1 MTAIRHTE
9 AFWLDS
15 QLDCPFRDR
24 LWNLAPFQATAVQK
38 LPRTRAGW
46 GTRPWVCTR
55 STLQSQKEQKNH
67 GKASKTARLRKGP
80 HFLWPHKSQTTPLQE
95 LRRNQSKEWVITKN
109 KKAKQKKTIQKL
121 FINTVDPYI
130 QSLVAVWSLDVK
142 CKSKA
147 SFWKLAI
154 PVEKL
159 FRRAPRYCCW
169 GNLCCAG
176 SPQRSVSTQQRYAGG
191 GTAGCLGYVVL
202 AYVRLF

>member
-55 STLQSQKEQKNH
+55 STLQSQKEQENH
-67 GKASKTARLRKGP
+67 GKASKAARLRKGP

-95 LRRNQSKEWVITKN
+95 LRRNQSKEWVITK
-109 KKAKQKKTIQKL
+109 KQKRSKTKK
-121 FINTVDPYI
+121 
-130 QSLVAVWSLDVK
+130 QSQSCL
-142 CKSKA
+142 
-147 SFWKLAI
+147 
-154 PVEKL
+154 
-159 FRRAPRYCCW
+159 
-169 GNLCCAG
+169 
-176 SPQRSVSTQQRYAGG
+176 STQSTLISNPSSLCGAWMWNVKVRRPSESWPFLLRNFSA
-191 GTAGCLGYVVL
+191 
-202 AYVRLF
+202 VRLATAVGETCAALDPHSAAWAHSRGMQGEGPLGAWEM